1 MSPPA
6 TSSSDAPDAD
16 GATDFVRSPAR
27 LSALRRLKLLD
38 TPAEASFDRIAR
50 LATKILDVPIALV
63 SLVDVNRQFF
73 KSCIGLPEPYSSWR
87 ETPLGMSF
95 CKHVVAGGEPL
106 VLSDVREHADY
117 RDNDAIPDLGVVAYL
132 GCPLIVDGEVM
143 GTFCVIDTEPHG
155 WTDAE
160 IGIVRDLTELV
171 MTEIRLRA
179 ESDERA
185 AALAAR
191 DRVLAIVSHDLRA
204 PLQTMLTSAA
214 LLDLDDPDDEQK
226 RTIET
231 LHRAAA
237 RMNRLVGDLLQVTSL
252 DFERLSIEPEPISVP
267 AFVDELADDARA
279 AAGERGLELAVN
291 APPLPR
297 INADRERLAQ
307 AVMNLLDNAM
317 RLTPSGG
324 RVEISAQSGAG
335 EVVLSIADTGP
346 GIPEED
352 LPFLFDWS
360 WHAGRDKK
368 GGTGLGLSIAKGIV
382 TAHGGTIRAE
392 NRDGGGARFSIALPT
407 MDD

>member
-1 MSPPA
+1 MSV
-6 TSSSDAPDAD
+6 PDPNQSD
-16 GATDFVRSPAR
+16 GASDFVRSPAR

-38 TPAEASFDRIAR
+38 TPAEKSFDRIAR
-50 LATKILDVPIALV
+50 LATRILDVPIALV

-73 KSCIGLPEPYSSWR
+73 KSCVGLPEPYSSWR

-106 VLSDVREHADY
+106 ILSDVREHPEH

-132 GCPLIVDGEVM
+132 GCPLIVDAEVM
-143 GTFCVIDTEPHG
+143 GTFCVIDTAPHG
-155 WTDAE
+155 WTDTE
-160 IGIVRDLTELV
+160 IAIVRDLTELV

-179 ESDERA
+179 ESGERA

-214 LLDLDDPDDEQK
+214 LLDLDDLDEEHK
-226 RTIET
+226 KTIET
-231 LHRAAA
+231 LRRAAA

-252 DFERLSIEPEPISVP
+252 DFERLSIEPAPVSVP
-267 AFVDELADDARA
+267 EFVDELADDARA
-279 AAGERGLELAVN
+279 AAEERELELVVN

-307 AVMNLLDNAM
+307 AIMNLLDNSM
-317 RLTPSGG
+317 RLTPAGG
-324 RVEISAQSGAG
+324 RIEVGAQSGDG
-335 EVVLSIADTGP
+335 EIILSVQDTGP
-346 GIPEED
+346 GIPEAD
-352 LPFLFDWS
+352 LPYLFDWK
-360 WHAGRDKK
+360 WHAGSNEKAS
-368 GGTGLGLSIAKGIV
+368 TGLGLSIAKGIV

-392 NRDGGGARFSIALPT
+392 NRDEGGARFSIALPAIN
-407 MDD
+407 D